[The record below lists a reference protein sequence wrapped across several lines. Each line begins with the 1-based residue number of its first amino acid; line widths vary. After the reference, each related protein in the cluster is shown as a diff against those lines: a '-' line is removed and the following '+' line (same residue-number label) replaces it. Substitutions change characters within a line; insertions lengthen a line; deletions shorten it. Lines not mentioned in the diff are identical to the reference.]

1 MRTHSELGYKM
12 IRKIPFLQEAAE
24 IVYSHQEHFDGTG
37 YPRGL
42 RGEQIPIGARIFAV
56 ADTFDAITSNRPY
69 RKANTMP
76 AARKEILR
84 CAGTQFDPSIV
95 DVFVA
100 TPDSIWLDLREGIM
114 RDGIAFSPFAYTFGE
129 AK

>member
-1 MRTHSELGYKM
+1 MRTHCERGYQM
-12 IRKIPFLQEAAE
+12 IRKIPYLQEAAE
-24 IVYSHQEHFDGTG
+24 IVYSHQEHFDGSG

-42 RGEQIPIGARIFAV
+42 RGEQIHIGARIFAI

-69 RKANTMP
+69 RKANTME

-84 CAGTQFDPSIV
+84 CAGAQFDPSIV

-100 TPDSIWLDLREGIM
+100 TPDPIWQDLREGIM
-114 RDGIAFSPFAYTFGE
+114 RDGAAFSPFSYTFGQV
-129 AK
+129 K

>member
-1 MRTHSELGYKM
+1 
-12 IRKIPFLQEAAE
+12 
-24 IVYSHQEHFDGTG
+24 
-37 YPRGL
+37 
-42 RGEQIPIGARIFAV
+42 V

-69 RKANTMP
+69 RKANTME

-100 TPDSIWLDLREGIM
+100 TPDSIWQDLREGIM
-114 RDGIAFSPFAYTFGE
+114 RDGFAFSPFGYTFGNIP
-129 AK
+129 

>member
-1 MRTHSELGYKM
+1 MRTHSERGYRM

-24 IVYSHQEHFDGTG
+24 IVYSHQEYYDGSG
-37 YPRGL
+37 YPRGP
-42 RGEQIPIGARIFAV
+42 RGEQIPIGARIFAI

-69 RKANTMP
+69 RKANTTA

-100 TPDSIWLDLREGIM
+100 TPDSIWQDLREGIM
-114 RDGIAFSPFAYTFGE
+114 RDGSAFSPFSYTFGD
-129 AK
+129 AT